1 MIKEM
6 QTESSLKVSNVA
18 VQEKT
23 NLPVA
28 NTRLSAERT
37 MMSVLRTGLSFI
49 SFGFT
54 IYKFLQYVHESEGL
68 PLRESG
74 PRNMGLALIGIG
86 LFILVLGS
94 WQHWAF
100 LKQLQRE
107 SAQKQPWSVALTGS
121 LILGAVGV
129 IAFITLIIRTLPF
142 R

>member
-1 MIKEM
+1 
-6 QTESSLKVSNVA
+6 
-18 VQEKT
+18 
-23 NLPVA
+23 
-28 NTRLSAERT
+28 
-37 MMSVLRTGLSFI
+37 
-49 SFGFT
+49 
-54 IYKFLQYVHESEGL
+54 
-68 PLRESG
+68 
-74 PRNMGLALIGIG
+74 MGLALIGIG

>member
-1 MIKEM
+1 M
-6 QTESSLKVSNVA
+6 QTESSLEVSSLP
-18 VQEKT
+18 VQEIT
-23 NLPVA
+23 NLSLA
-28 NTRLSAERT
+28 NTRLAAERT

-68 PLRESG
+68 PLRETG
-74 PRNMGLALIGIG
+74 PRNMGLALMAVG

-100 LKQLQRE
+100 LKQIGRE
-107 SAQKQPWSVALTGS
+107 YAQKLPWSVALTGS
-121 LILGAVGV
+121 FILGAVGV
-129 IAFITLIIRTLPF
+129 IALVTLLIRAWPF